1 MPVEIGEQPH
11 YVESG
16 TTSKHPLGEA
26 LGRLIR
32 YGFDA
37 GIFLFCSALTIGIVT
52 GSLGAGFITWKM
64 IESGNHLLAVPFA
77 LATALGGWASLVSS
91 HGTVQYLGDHLLLA
105 NKEVNYSPKTQ

>member
-1 MPVEIGEQPH
+1 MLEIGEQPH
-11 YVESG
+11 HVESG

-37 GIFLFCSALTIGIVT
+37 GVFFFCTTLTISIMA

-77 LATALGGWASLVSS
+77 LATAAGGWASLVFS
-91 HGTVQYLGDHLLLA
+91 HGTVQYLGEHLTF
-105 NKEVNYSPKTQ
+105 S